1 MKSKEYILEQNKKF
15 LKNMGLTI
23 KEASEK
29 EIRNGNH
36 ELVGI
41 FTTKDWNGDK
51 HDICKIVY

>member
-41 FTTKDWNGDK
+41 FMTKDLNGDK

>member
-23 KEASEK
+23 KEATEK
-29 EIRNGNH
+29 EISNGNH

-41 FTTKDWNGDK
+41 FTTRKLSGGKYDSS
-51 HDICKIVY
+51 KIDY